1 MAKAQSK
8 RNPKA
13 PAKKA
18 VGREAKPAIP
28 ASAANSTGKEQI
40 RIPGTKTLRFRTK

>member
-1 MAKAQSK
+1 MAKAPSK
-8 RNPKA
+8 RSRKA

-18 VGREAKPAIP
+18 VGRKATPAIP
-28 ASAANSTGKEQI
+28 ASIANSAGKEQI